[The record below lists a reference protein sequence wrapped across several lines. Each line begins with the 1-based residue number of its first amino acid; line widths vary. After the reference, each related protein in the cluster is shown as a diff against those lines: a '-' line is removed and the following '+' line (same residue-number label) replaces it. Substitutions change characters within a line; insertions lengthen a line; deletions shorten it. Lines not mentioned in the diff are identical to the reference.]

1 MNTENQRLRDML
13 SQVTNNYNALQMHI
27 IALMQQQQ
35 ENRRAPES
43 NQAHEVI
50 IDYPFIYINLFKS
63 LINMLIF
70 FNLI

>member
-27 IALMQQQQ
+27 VALMQQQQ

-50 IDYPFIYINLFKS
+50 IDYPFIYIYI
-63 LINMLIF
+63 LIYSSR
-70 FNLI
+70 

>member
-27 IALMQQQQ
+27 VALMQQQQ